1 MNPSLTRELMMARQQ
16 DELRAAANRR
26 LVAEAKQARK
36 AGRPAPGTMLPT
48 PTTQVARPVRVPQLL
63 KLLARLLPA

>member
-1 MNPSLTRELMMARQQ
+1 MNPSLSRELMMARQQ
-16 DELRAAANRR
+16 DKLHAAANRR

-36 AGRPAPGTMLPT
+36 ADRPAPGTILPT
-48 PTTQVARPVRVPQLL
+48 PTARVARPIRVPQLR

>member
-1 MNPSLTRELMMARQQ
+1 MHPSVSRELMKARQQ

-26 LVAEAKQARK
+26 LVAEAKQARES
-36 AGRPAPGTMLPT
+36 ARPARPASGTALPV
-48 PTTQVARPVRVPQLL
+48 PTIRPARVPQLR